1 MKPKLED
8 LPPRYQAQVRAQ
20 LAGVPHPRTINVE
33 PLLDAVAKHA
43 VSNAIARREMPMPVD
58 DDATGYFVAAG
69 LPAPVTEHRFMSDRR
84 FRFDYA
90 WVEQHV
96 ALEVEG
102 GIWTGGRHTRG
113 SGFLRDMS
121 KYNHAAVRGWYVVR
135 CTPSTLRTKETVDM
149 LKALLKT

>member
-33 PLLDAVAKHA
+33 RVEDAPTKR
-43 VSNAIARREMPMPVD
+43 VSIPVD

-113 SGFLRDMS
+113 AGFLRDMD

-135 CTPSTLRTKETVDM
+135 CTPSTLRTIETVKM
-149 LKALLKT
+149 LKELLK